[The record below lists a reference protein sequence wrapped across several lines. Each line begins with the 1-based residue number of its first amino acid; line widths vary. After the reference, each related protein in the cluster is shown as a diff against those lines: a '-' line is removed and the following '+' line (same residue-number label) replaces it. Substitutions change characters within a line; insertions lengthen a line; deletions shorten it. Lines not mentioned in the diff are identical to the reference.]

1 MPVCNAT
8 AFLIQALKNK
18 LTRGAG
24 VYTSTLAFAHLPA
37 NFVTNNSPWVR
48 RKDTRERCS
57 RCQNPR
63 QLPNGGFA
71 LPSMCEAPDH
81 VGRLD
86 EEKGSIQR
94 FLADIHAL
102 Q

>member
-1 MPVCNAT
+1 MCLCNAI

-24 VYTSTLAFAHLPA
+24 AYTSTLAFAHLPA
-37 NFVTNNSPWVR
+37 NFVANNAPRVR
-48 RKDTRERCS
+48 RKDTREGCS

-71 LPSMCEAPDH
+71 LSSMCEAPDH

-86 EEKGSIQR
+86 EEKGSIQH
-94 FLADIHAL
+94 FVADIHAL